1 MTLIELLDELGV
13 PYRTAQQHHHVSQGW
28 VGVEC
33 NRCSPGSGKFR
44 LGFSLRTKAASCWVC
59 GPTSP
64 WVALAGLVKDQA
76 RLRGLWSQV
85 RGSLFD
91 KMLEV
96 KGNTLPTGVWPPVL
110 PLMTSF
116 AAQARDYLQN
126 RGFDLGKLTRL
137 WHPYVVHSAPTA
149 GRIMIPVILSRVFV
163 SYTTRAPDNTQ
174 PRYRSAPRA
183 QELVPIKDCLYG
195 HDYVRDSAV
204 VCEGPLDVW
213 KVGPGA
219 VATFGLS
226 YTRKQVAKLSELQ
239 RVAVCFDRESKARSK
254 SRALC
259 AELSSLGVDAYDV
272 VLDSGKDPGD
282 AHPDEI
288 RDLRRRFLDE

>member
-33 NRCSPGSGKFR
+33 GRCSPGSGKFR

-64 WVALAGLVKDQA
+64 WVALANLTRDPA
-76 RLRGLWSQV
+76 RLRELWPQV

-91 KMLEV
+91 KMLQV
-96 KGNTLPTGVWPPVL
+96 KGDAFQTAAWPSVQSLGSP
-110 PLMTSF
+110 
-116 AAQARDYLQN
+116 AGARARDYLQG
-126 RGFDLGKLTRL
+126 RGFDLKELCRL
-137 WHPYVVHSAPTA
+137 WHPYVVHNGPTA
-149 GRIMIPVILSRVFV
+149 GRIMIPAVLSRVFV
-163 SYTTRAPDNTQ
+163 SYTTRAPDGTQ
-174 PRYRSAPRA
+174 PRYRSAPKS

-213 KVGPGA
+213 KIGPGA

-239 RVAVCFDRESKARSK
+239 RVAVCFDREPLARSK

-272 VLDSGKDPGD
+272 VLESGKDPGD
-282 AHPDEI
+282 AHADEI